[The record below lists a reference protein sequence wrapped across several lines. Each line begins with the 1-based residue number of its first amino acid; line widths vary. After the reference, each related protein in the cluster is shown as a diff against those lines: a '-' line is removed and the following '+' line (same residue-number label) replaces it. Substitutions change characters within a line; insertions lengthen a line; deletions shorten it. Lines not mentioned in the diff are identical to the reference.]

1 MGPYPQ
7 AGRPR
12 GSGDDDPRKATRRR
26 RGSAHPQYG
35 EAVTEATV
43 TRWLKREGEPVEA
56 DEPLLEIAT
65 DLMDFE
71 LPSPVTG
78 ILSKVLVA
86 EDETVAVGT
95 ELAII
100 I

>member
-1 MGPYPQ
+1 M
-7 AGRPR
+7 
-12 GSGDDDPRKATRRR
+12 
-26 RGSAHPQYG
+26 
-35 EAVTEATV
+35 
-43 TRWLKREGEPVEA
+43 EA

-65 DLMDFE
+65 YLMDFE

>member
-1 MGPYPQ
+1 M
-7 AGRPR
+7 A
-12 GSGDDDPRKATRRR
+12 
-26 RGSAHPQYG
+26 QYG

-65 DLMDFE
+65 YLMDFE